1 MSLVHHLDTI
11 AQNRYIYLGACNVM
25 YAMLSMKSSDG
36 KKVDV
41 TFELTCV
48 HVIPF
53 FSFSPFNCCVPF
65 ISPIILILSF
75 CFLGYDVW
83 L

>member
-11 AQNRYIYLGACNVM
+11 AQNRYIYLGACNVV
-25 YAMLSMKSSDG
+25 YAILSMKSSDG

-48 HVIPF
+48 CVILFFPF
-53 FSFSPFNCCVPF
+53 LLSIVVFLRISHHFNFVLLF
-65 ISPIILILSF
+65 FRL
-75 CFLGYDVW
+75 
-83 L
+83 